1 MKSEHR
7 HELQTNTLATT
18 LNDWG
23 DKLRPHMS
31 SIVTALLVL
40 VAVYVIAT
48 LWNVR
53 TAQREESAW
62 DAYQVAMLQGDVD
75 FRGVRQAAETAD
87 AAGSRMQEWGYI
99 TWADRQLRL
108 AANDYLMNR
117 EAAKDRLTGVAAVYE
132 QFAVEAEDPIVRSR
146 AQLGR
151 ARVSEMENKVEEA
164 REYYADVEGV
174 MAPVAQARLK
184 DLESTP
190 QIAETINW
198 LATAALPKPPA
209 PTSQGGLPGVLPD
222 FDAPLPTSDPSAD
235 PFDPARSLE
244 EILGAASGAEGE
256 RYEEGAAGDAP
267 AGDGAAADDAAAEP
281 AEDAS
286 DAPAQP
292 ASDGEAP
299 AADETPAAGDAG
311 ADGDAAPADQ
321 TPAQQ

>member
-23 DKLRPHMS
+23 DRLRPHMS

-48 LWNVR
+48 LWNAR
-53 TAQREESAW
+53 TAQREQSAW
-62 DAYQVAMLQGDVD
+62 DAYQMAMLQGDVD
-75 FRGVRQAAETAD
+75 YRGVRQAAESAD
-87 AAGSRMQEWGYI
+87 LAGSRMQQWGYI

-132 QFAVEAEDPIVRSR
+132 QFAVEADDPIVRSR

-151 ARVSEMENKVEEA
+151 ARVSEMENKIDAA
-164 REYYADVEGV
+164 REHYAAVEGV

-184 DLESTP
+184 ELESTP
-190 QIAETINW
+190 QIEETITW
-198 LATAALPKPPA
+198 LASAELPKPPV
-209 PTSQGGLPGVLPD
+209 PTSQGGLPGVLPN
-222 FDAPLPTSDPSAD
+222 FDVPLPATDPSAD
-235 PFDPARSLE
+235 PFDPAQSLE
-244 EILGAASGAEGE
+244 EILGAAGGDRAE
-256 RYEEGAAGDAP
+256 RYVEGAAGDEA
-267 AGDGAAADDAAAEP
+267 AGDGAEADGAE
-281 AEDAS
+281 AESADS
-286 DAPAQP
+286 
-292 ASDGEAP
+292 EAP
-299 AADETPAAGDAG
+299 AANEPPAGETPTEGAADADGAG
-311 ADGDAAPADQ
+311 APTEE